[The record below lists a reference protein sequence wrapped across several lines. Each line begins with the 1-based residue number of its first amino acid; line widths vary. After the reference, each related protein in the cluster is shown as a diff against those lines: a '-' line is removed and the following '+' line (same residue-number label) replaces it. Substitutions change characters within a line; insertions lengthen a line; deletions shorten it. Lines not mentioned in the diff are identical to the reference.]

1 MNAKIFCKI
10 YVEELNSDSEH
21 IWKIFDLVGNNIRD
35 VVRKSKANMNI
46 FDQELKIKLLIWE
59 NLLQTVKVGLGWESS
74 DKLVETRVELFDL
87 TLSE

>member
-1 MNAKIFCKI
+1 
-10 YVEELNSDSEH
+10 
-21 IWKIFDLVGNNIRD
+21 
-35 VVRKSKANMNI
+35 MNI

-59 NLLQTVKVGLGWESS
+59 NLLQTVKVGIGWESS